1 MVVYNSQIDRIFQ
14 YLFIGS
20 IFFLPLT
27 VVGNNIFMWVI
38 VLIWLFSGDYLNK
51 FQEVKAN
58 KLALASILFFLVH
71 LLGLFW
77 TEDLSW
83 GFEMLKK
90 MLTFL
95 FVLPIFLTISRQENI
110 KYYLMS
116 FLIAIGISEF
126 LSYLVWFE
134 LIEPFGNATLMDPTP
149 VMGHISYNP
158 ILALAI
164 YLVLHQL
171 LFEKYLSG
179 TMRFLYTFFA
189 FSMTFNMF
197 ITGGRAGQVMFFA
210 ALAVLIFQYFRK
222 SQIKATIVS
231 FILIS
236 LIILGG
242 YNYSPLFKFRIKQ
255 ISYDFSDYYNEES
268 PNPNTSMGHRLVFTK
283 NTLNMIKNAPFI
295 GVGTGDFPTEYI
307 KLNLVNTPAVKSTV
321 QPHNMYLY
329 VQAQLGLLGLASFFW
344 IFYVQFRIAAASKD
358 LFAHN
363 VGIALPFLFLIIML
377 SDTYLLG
384 HFTSNLFIL
393 FSSFLYSKR

>member
-20 IFFLPLT
+20 IFLLPLT
-27 VVGNNIFMWVI
+27 VLGNNIFMWTT

-58 KLALASILFFLVH
+58 KLALASIVFFLVH
-71 LLGLFW
+71 LLGLLW

-83 GFEMLKK
+83 GFEMLRK

-95 FVLPIFLTISRQENI
+95 FVLPIFLTLSRQENI

-134 LIEPFGNATLMDPTP
+134 LIEPFGHATLMDPTP

-158 ILALAI
+158 ILAFAI

-179 TMRFLYTFFA
+179 SLRFLYTFFA
-189 FSMTFNMF
+189 VSMTFNMF

-210 ALAVLIFQYFRK
+210 ALAVIIFQYFRK
-222 SQIKATIVS
+222 SQVKATIVS
-231 FILIS
+231 VILIS
-236 LIILGG
+236 LIFISG
-242 YNYSPLFKFRIKQ
+242 YNYSPLFKNRIQQ
-255 ISYDFSDYYNEES
+255 ISYDLSDFSYNKMNS
-268 PNPNTSMGHRLVFTK
+268 SMGQRIVFTK
-283 NTLNMIKNAPFI
+283 NTLDMIKNAPFI
-295 GVGTGDFPTEYI
+295 GVGTGDFPTAYI
-307 KLNLVNTPAVKSTV
+307 KINLTNSPAVKSTV

-344 IFYVQFRIAAASKD
+344 IFYVQFRIAATSKD
-358 LFAHN
+358 LFVHN